1 MCVNL
6 RSAMTFSPRR
16 AILIAGRGEYKS
28 CSDGDRRHARL
39 LRRQPLPRPQPAR
52 EYKDVQTKFGIGQ
65 PVPRLEDP
73 RFITGRGRFVDD
85 IVLPHLCH
93 GVLVMSPHA
102 HARIKTVDTTKAKA
116 APGVLAVLTAADVEA
131 DKLGSLVPLMPEDMG
146 GPKGFRT
153 LRAILSGGRVRAVGD
168 RVAFVVA
175 ETLTQARDA
184 AELVEVEYEPLP
196 AVVAVEDALKPGAP
210 AVWDE
215 APDNVSVNL
224 MMGDKGTT
232 DAAFAKARHVVSVKL
247 VNNRVCANSIEPRA
261 AIGQYHPDSES
272 FTLYSTTQNP
282 HGTRSHLARDVF
294 KVPEVKL
301 RVISPDVGGG
311 FGMKGAVY
319 PEEALVL
326 WASRRLGGRPVKWV
340 ATRAEAFLADSHGR
354 DQVVTGEL
362 ALDEH
367 GKILGLRVNALHDMG
382 SHVFGAA
389 MVVPLFALRLAPGVY
404 QIPAVHVLGR
414 AVLTNTIPLAPY
426 RGAGRPE
433 ATFLIEQ
440 LLDRAARVLGVDP
453 VEIRRRNYI
462 PASAMPHKLGTGIT
476 YDSGDFVHV
485 MDECLHL
492 ADWNGFAKRAA
503 ESKKNGKLR
512 GRGIGYF
519 LEEAAVFNERM
530 VLRFDPSGM
539 LTILAGTH
547 SHGQGHQTVYAQM
560 VSEWL
565 GVPFEN
571 VRFVQ
576 GDTDAVPIGRGT
588 YGSRS
593 MHVGGNAL
601 KRAAD
606 AIIEKAKPMA
616 AMMLEAAAGDIEFK
630 DGAFRI
636 VGTDR
641 ALPLTAVAQ
650 AFYRP
655 AMLPPQ
661 FDVGLEASGTF
672 AAEPPNYPN
681 GCHVCEVEIDPETGL
696 VTLARYAA
704 VDDVGRVMNRLL
716 CEGQIHGGVAQ
727 GVGQALME
735 RIVFDEVGQLV
746 TGSFQDY
753 AMPRADDFP
762 ELVSELTEV
771 PAKTNPLGVK
781 GAGEAGATGAPPA
794 VIGAVLDAL
803 RPLGI
808 EQIDM
813 PATPDRVWALIKAH
827 EAKVA

>member
-1 MCVNL
+1 M
-6 RSAMTFSPRR
+6 
-16 AILIAGRGEYKS
+16 
-28 CSDGDRRHARL
+28 
-39 LRRQPLPRPQPAR
+39 QQ
-52 EYKDVQTKFGIGQ
+52 KFGIGQ
-65 PVPRLEDP
+65 PVPRVEDP
-73 RFITGRGRFVDD
+73 RFITGRGRYVDD
-85 IVLPHLCH
+85 IELPHQSH
-93 GVLVMSPHA
+93 GVVVMSPHA
-102 HARIKTVDTTKAKA
+102 HATIKRIDTATAKA
-116 APGVLAVLTAADVEA
+116 APGVLAVLTGADVLA
-131 DKLGSLVPLMPEDMG
+131 DRLGGLAPPMPEDMG

-153 LRAILSGGRVRAVGD
+153 LRAILAADKVRAVGD

-175 ETLTQARDA
+175 ETQAQARDA
-184 AELVEVEYEPLP
+184 AELIEIEYEPLP
-196 AVVAVEDALKPGAP
+196 AVTDVEDAVKPGAP
-210 AVWDE
+210 VLWE
-215 APDNVSVNL
+215 GAPNNVSFTL
-224 MMGDKGTT
+224 MMGNKDATE
-232 DAAFAKARHVVSVKL
+232 AAFAAAKHVVKL
-247 VNNRVCANSIEPRA
+247 KLHNNRITANAIEPRA
-261 AIGQYHPDSES
+261 ANGQYHPDSDS
-272 FTLYSTTQNP
+272 YTLHSTTQNP
-282 HGTRSHLARDVF
+282 HGTRSSVAGQVL
-294 KVPEVKL
+294 KIPETKL
-301 RVISPDVGGG
+301 RVLSPDVGGG
-311 FGMKGAVY
+311 FGMKHGGY
-319 PEEALVL
+319 PEDALVV
-326 WASRRLGGRPVKWV
+326 WASRKVGGRPVKWV
-340 ATRAEAFLADSHGR
+340 STRVEALLGDSQGR
-354 DQVVTGEL
+354 DQTVTGEL

-367 GKILGLRVNALHDMG
+367 GKILGLRVNALHNMG

-414 AVLTNTIPLAPY
+414 AVLTNTIPLSPY

-433 ATFLIEQ
+433 ATYLIEQ
-440 LLDRAARVLGVDP
+440 LLDRAARVVGVDP

-462 PASAMPHKLGTGIT
+462 PASAMPHRLGTGIT

-492 ADWNGFAKRAA
+492 ADWNGFSKRAA
-503 ESKKNGKLR
+503 ESKKRGKLR

-519 LEEAAVFNERM
+519 LEEAAVFNDRM

-606 AIIEKAKPMA
+606 AIVEKAKPMA

-681 GCHVCEVEIDPETGL
+681 GCHICEVEVDPETGL

-704 VDDVGRVMNRLL
+704 VDDVGKVMNRLL

-735 RIVFDEVGQLV
+735 RIVFDESGQLV

-803 RPLGI
+803 KPLGI
-808 EQIDM
+808 EHIDM
-813 PATPDRVWALIKAH
+813 PATPDRVWAAIKAH

>member
-1 MCVNL
+1 
-6 RSAMTFSPRR
+6 
-16 AILIAGRGEYKS
+16 
-28 CSDGDRRHARL
+28 
-39 LRRQPLPRPQPAR
+39 
-52 EYKDVQTKFGIGQ
+52 VQQKFGIGQ
-65 PVPRLEDP
+65 PVPRVEDP
-73 RFITGRGRFVDD
+73 RFITGRGRYVDD
-85 IVLPHLCH
+85 IELPRQCH

-102 HARIKTVDTTKAKA
+102 HARIKRIDTAKAKA
-116 APGVLAVLTAADVEA
+116 APGVLAVLTGADVLA
-131 DKLGSLVPLMPEDMG
+131 DQLGGLAPPMPEDMG

-153 LRAILSGGRVRAVGD
+153 LRAILVTDKVRAVGD

-175 ETLTQARDA
+175 ETLARARDA
-184 AELVEVEYEPLP
+184 AELIEVDYEPLP
-196 AVVAVEDALKPGAP
+196 AVTDVEDAVKPGAP
-210 AVWDE
+210 VLWDA
-215 APDNVSVNL
+215 APNNVSFTL
-224 MMGDKGTT
+224 MMGNKDATE
-232 DAAFAKARHVVSVKL
+232 AAFAAAKHAVTLKL
-247 VNNRVCANSIEPRA
+247 RNNRITANSIEPRA

-272 FTLYSTTQNP
+272 YTLYSTSQNP
-282 HGTRSHLARDVF
+282 HGTRSAVAGQVLKIA
-294 KVPEVKL
+294 ETKL
-301 RVISPDVGGG
+301 RVLSPDVGGG
-311 FGMKGAVY
+311 FGMKHGGY
-319 PEEALVL
+319 PEDALVV
-326 WASRRLGGRPVKWV
+326 WASRKVGGRPVKWV
-340 ATRAEAFLADSHGR
+340 STRVEALLGDSQGR

-362 ALDEH
+362 ALDEA
-367 GKILGLRVNALHDMG
+367 GKILALRVNALHNMG

-389 MVVPLFALRLAPGVY
+389 MVVPLFAMRLAPGVY
-404 QIPAVHVLGR
+404 QIPAVHVIGR

-433 ATFLIEQ
+433 ATYLIEQ
-440 LLDRAARVLGVDP
+440 LLDRAARVLDIDP
-453 VEIRRRNYI
+453 VEIRRRNFI
-462 PASAMPHKLGTGIT
+462 PAAAMPHKLGTGIT

-485 MDECLHL
+485 MDECLTL

-503 ESKKNGKLR
+503 ESKKRGKLR

-565 GVPFEN
+565 GVPFDN
-571 VRFVQ
+571 IRFVQ

-601 KRAAD
+601 RRAAD

-681 GCHVCEVEIDPETGL
+681 GCHVCEVEIDAETGL
-696 VTLARYAA
+696 VTLDRYAA
-704 VDDVGRVMNRLL
+704 VDDVGKVMNRLL

-735 RIVFDEVGQLV
+735 RVVFDDAGQLV

-753 AMPRADDFP
+753 AMPRADDLP
-762 ELVSELTEV
+762 EFSSELTEV
-771 PAKTNPLGVK
+771 PATTNPLGVK

-803 RPLGI
+803 KPLGI
-808 EQIDM
+808 EHLDM
-813 PATPDRVWALIKAH
+813 PATPDRVWAAIKAH
-827 EAKVA
+827 EGRVAAE

>member
-1 MCVNL
+1 MN
-6 RSAMTFSPRR
+6 
-16 AILIAGRGEYKS
+16 
-28 CSDGDRRHARL
+28 
-39 LRRQPLPRPQPAR
+39 
-52 EYKDVQTKFGIGQ
+52 KFGIGQ
-65 PVPRLEDP
+65 PVPRVEDP
-73 RFITGRGRFVDD
+73 RFITGRGRYVDD
-85 IVLPHLCH
+85 IELPHQCY
-93 GVLVMSPHA
+93 GVVVMSPHA
-102 HARIKTVDTTKAKA
+102 HARIKRVDTAKAKA
-116 APGVLAVLTAADVEA
+116 ADGVLAVLTGADVVA
-131 DKLGSLVPLMPEDMG
+131 DKLGGLAPPMPEDMG
-146 GPKGFRT
+146 GPKGFRS
-153 LRAILSGGRVRAVGD
+153 LRAILAADKVRAVGD

-175 ETLTQARDA
+175 ETIEQARSA
-184 AELVEVEYEPLP
+184 AELLEIDYEPLP
-196 AVVAVEDALKPGAP
+196 AVITVEDAVKPGAP

-215 APDNVSVNL
+215 APNNVSFTL
-224 MMGDKGTT
+224 MMGNKDAT
-232 DAAFAKARHVVSVKL
+232 DAAFASAKHVVKL
-247 VNNRVCANSIEPRA
+247 KLNNTRITANSIEPRA
-261 AIGQYHPDSES
+261 AIGQYHPDGDNY
-272 FTLYSTTQNP
+272 TLYSTSQNP
-282 HGTRSHLARDVF
+282 HGTRSTVAGQVL
-294 KVPEVKL
+294 KIPETKL

-311 FGMKGAVY
+311 FGMKHGGY
-319 PEEALVL
+319 PEDALVV
-326 WASRRLGGRPVKWV
+326 WASRHVGGRPVKWV
-340 ATRAEAFLADSHGR
+340 STRSEALLGDSQGR

-362 ALDEH
+362 ALDER
-367 GKILGLRVNALHDMG
+367 GKVLGLRVNALHAMG
-382 SHVFGAA
+382 SHVFGAS
-389 MVVPLFALRLAPGVY
+389 MVVPLFAMRLAPGVY
-404 QIPAVHVLGR
+404 QIPAVHCIGK
-414 AVLTNTIPLAPY
+414 AVFTNTIPLAPY

-433 ATFLIEQ
+433 ATYLIEQ
-440 LLDRAARVLGVDP
+440 LLDRAANVIGIDP
-453 VEIRRRNYI
+453 IEIRRRNFI
-462 PASAMPHKLGTGIT
+462 PSSAMPHKIQTGIT

-485 MDECLHL
+485 MDECLKV
-492 ADWNGFAKRAA
+492 ADWNGFAKRSA

-519 LEEAAVFNERM
+519 LEEAAVFNDRM

-560 VSEWL
+560 VTEWL

-576 GDTDAVPIGRGT
+576 GDTDAVPIGRGS

-601 KRAAD
+601 KKAAD
-606 AIIEKAKPMA
+606 NIIEKAKPMA
-616 AMMLEAAAGDIEFK
+616 AMMMEAAAGDIEFK
-630 DGAFRI
+630 DGSFRI

-641 ALPLTAVAQ
+641 AMKLTDVAK

-681 GCHVCEVEIDPETGL
+681 GCHVCEVEVDPETGF

-704 VDDVGRVMNRLL
+704 VDDVGKIMNHLL

-735 RIVFDEVGQLV
+735 AVVFDNDGQLL

-753 AMPRADDFP
+753 AMPRAEDFP
-762 ELVSELTEV
+762 DLVSELTEV

-794 VIGAVLDAL
+794 VIGAILDAL
-803 RPLGI
+803 KPLGI
-808 EQIDM
+808 DQIDM
-813 PATPDRVWALIKAH
+813 PATPSRVWAAINARATKAAA
-827 EAKVA
+827 E

>member
-1 MCVNL
+1 LEDDVN
-6 RSAMTFSPRR
+6 
-16 AILIAGRGEYKS
+16 
-28 CSDGDRRHARL
+28 
-39 LRRQPLPRPQPAR
+39 
-52 EYKDVQTKFGIGQ
+52 KFGIGQ
-65 PVPRLEDP
+65 PVPRVEDP
-73 RFITGRGRFVDD
+73 RFITGRGRYVDD
-85 IVLPHLCH
+85 IDLPQQCY
-93 GVLVMSPHA
+93 GVVVMSPHA
-102 HARIKTVDTTKAKA
+102 HARIKRVDTAKAKA
-116 APGVLAVLTAADVEA
+116 ADGVLAVLTGADVIA
-131 DKLGSLVPLMPEDMG
+131 DKLGGLAPPMPEDMG
-146 GPKGFRT
+146 GPKGFRS
-153 LRAILSGGRVRAVGD
+153 LRAILAADKVRAVGD

-175 ETLTQARDA
+175 ETMAQARNA
-184 AELVEVEYEPLP
+184 AELIEIDYEPLP
-196 AVVAVEDALKPGAP
+196 AVISVEDAIKPGAP
-210 AVWDE
+210 AIWDE
-215 APDNVSVNL
+215 APNNVSFTL
-224 MMGDKGTT
+224 MMGNKDAT
-232 DAAFAKARHVVSVKL
+232 DAAFASARHVVSLKL
-247 VNNRVCANSIEPRA
+247 TNTRITANSIEPRA
-261 AIGQYHPDSES
+261 AIGQYHPDGDNY
-272 FTLYSTTQNP
+272 TLYSTSQNP
-282 HGTRSHLARDVF
+282 HGTRSTVAGQVL
-294 KVPEVKL
+294 KIPETKL

-311 FGMKGAVY
+311 FGMKHGGY
-319 PEEALVL
+319 PEDALVV
-326 WASRRLGGRPVKWV
+326 WASRHVGGRPVKWV
-340 ATRAEAFLADSHGR
+340 STRSEALLGDSQGR

-362 ALDEH
+362 ALDER
-367 GKILGLRVNALHDMG
+367 GKVLGLRVNALHAMG
-382 SHVFGAA
+382 SHVFGAS
-389 MVVPLFALRLAPGVY
+389 MVVPLFAMRLAPGVY
-404 QIPAVHVLGR
+404 QIPAVHCVGK
-414 AVLTNTIPLAPY
+414 AVFTNTIPLAPY

-440 LLDRAARVLGVDP
+440 LLDRAAKVIGIDA
-453 VEIRRRNYI
+453 VEIRRRNFI
-462 PASAMPHKLGTGIT
+462 PSSAMPHKIQTGIT

-485 MDECLHL
+485 MDECLKV

-503 ESKKNGKLR
+503 ESKKHGKLR

-519 LEEAAVFNERM
+519 LEEAAVFNDRM

-560 VSEWL
+560 VTEWL

-601 KRAAD
+601 KKAAD
-606 AIIEKAKPMA
+606 NIIEKAKPMA
-616 AMMLEAAAGDIEFK
+616 AMMMEAAVGDIEFK
-630 DGAFRI
+630 DGSFCI

-641 ALPLTAVAQ
+641 AMKLTDVAK

-681 GCHVCEVEIDPETGL
+681 GCHVCEVEIDPETGA

-704 VDDVGRVMNRLL
+704 VDDVGKIMNHLL

-735 RIVFDEVGQLV
+735 AIVFDADGQLV

-762 ELVSELTEV
+762 ELTSELTEV
-771 PAKTNPLGVK
+771 PARTNPLGVK

-794 VIGAVLDAL
+794 VIGAILDAL
-803 RPLGI
+803 KPLGI
-808 EQIDM
+808 DHIDM
-813 PATPDRVWALIKAH
+813 PATPARVWAAIKAH
-827 EAKVA
+827 GAKVNSSFRGRA

>member
-1 MCVNL
+1 VL
-6 RSAMTFSPRR
+6 RC
-16 AILIAGRGEYKS
+16 AGEDWQENR
-28 CSDGDRRHARL
+28 
-39 LRRQPLPRPQPAR
+39 
-52 EYKDVQTKFGIGQ
+52 VQQKFGIGQ
-65 PVPRLEDP
+65 PVPRVEDP
-73 RFITGRGRFVDD
+73 RFITGRGRYVED
-85 IVLPHLCH
+85 IELPRQCH
-93 GVLVMSPHA
+93 GVVVMSPHA
-102 HARIKTVDTTKAKA
+102 HASIKRIDTAKAKA
-116 APGVLAVLTAADVEA
+116 APGVLAVLTGADVLA
-131 DKLGSLVPLMPEDMG
+131 DKLGGLAPPMPEDMG

-153 LRAILSGGRVRAVGD
+153 VRAILATDKVRAVGD

-175 ETLTQARDA
+175 ETQAQARDA
-184 AELVEVEYEPLP
+184 AELIEIDYEPLP
-196 AVVAVEDALKPGAP
+196 AVIDVEDAVKPGAP
-210 AVWDE
+210 VLWDG
-215 APDNVSVNL
+215 APNNVAFTL
-224 MMGDKGTT
+224 MMGNKDAT
-232 DAAFAKARHVVSVKL
+232 DAAFAAAKHVVRLKL
-247 VNNRVCANSIEPRA
+247 HNNRITANAIEPRA
-261 AIGQYHPDSES
+261 ANGQYHPESDSY
-272 FTLYSTTQNP
+272 TLYSTSQNP
-282 HGTRSHLARDVF
+282 HGTRSSVAGQVL
-294 KVPEVKL
+294 KIPETRL
-301 RVISPDVGGG
+301 RVLSPDVGGG
-311 FGMKGAVY
+311 FGMKHGGY
-319 PEEALVL
+319 PEDALVV
-326 WASRRLGGRPVKWV
+326 WASRKVGGRPVKWV
-340 ATRAEAFLADSHGR
+340 STRVEALLGDSQGR
-354 DQVVTGEL
+354 DQTVTGEL

-367 GKILGLRVNALHDMG
+367 GKIAGLRVNALHNMG

-404 QIPAVHVLGR
+404 QIPAVHVVGR

-433 ATFLIEQ
+433 ATYLIEQ
-440 LLDRAARVLGVDP
+440 LLDRAARVLGIDP
-453 VEIRRRNYI
+453 IEIRRRNFI
-462 PASAMPHKLGTGIT
+462 PAAAMPHKLGTGIT

-503 ESKKNGKLR
+503 ESKKRGKLR

-519 LEEAAVFNERM
+519 LEEAAVFNDRM

-571 VRFVQ
+571 IRYVQ

-704 VDDVGRVMNRLL
+704 VDDVGKVMNRLL

-735 RIVFDEVGQLV
+735 RIVFDESGQLV

-762 ELVSELTEV
+762 ELISELTEV

-803 RPLGI
+803 KPLGI
-808 EQIDM
+808 EHIEM
-813 PATPDRVWALIKAH
+813 PATPDRVWALIKKH
-827 EAKVA
+827 EAKAA